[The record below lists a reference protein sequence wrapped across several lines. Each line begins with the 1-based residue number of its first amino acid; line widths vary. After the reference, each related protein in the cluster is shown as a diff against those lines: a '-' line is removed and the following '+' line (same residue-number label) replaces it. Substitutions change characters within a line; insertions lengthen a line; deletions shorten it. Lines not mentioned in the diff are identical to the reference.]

1 MGVSAKRN
9 PLGIRSHIPA
19 ASHDLVR
26 IRGRDVVDCLS
37 VTVPTISLPG
47 VCVPFSTPACGT
59 KRLAGRMAA
68 GRGLE
73 GGWQA
78 AAGSQAVVTKPGDKK
93 NSVLGENRRWS
104 TEKVTNVRMCSE
116 AN

>member
-1 MGVSAKRN
+1 MSDAGVSAKRN

-37 VTVPTISLPG
+37 VAVPTISLPG
-47 VCVPFSTPACGT
+47 VCVPFFTPACGT
-59 KRLAGRMAA
+59 KRLAVRMAA
-68 GRGLE
+68 GRDLE

-78 AAGSQAVVTKPGDKK
+78 AAGSQAVVTKPGDE
-93 NSVLGENRRWS
+93 NRVRGENRRWS
-104 TEKVTNVRMCSE
+104 TSDKCSG